1 MVQPLGGAMALGRP
15 PKAYDPVEEAQ
26 NRRTIEDALRR
37 ASGGVR
43 AEDIL
48 TYINAKDY
56 GVVGDGV
63 TDDTT
68 ALQAALT
75 QAYTDQR
82 VVNCGSM
89 IVKISAPS
97 DVTAGSFVVGTGYT
111 IKTVGSTNFTLIG
124 ASANTVGVHFVA
136 TGVGTGTGTATPC
149 ALTVRGP
156 GLIFDYIAH
165 GGNYNG
171 TDISTAEPGI
181 LATGTGYTA
190 VLFAEKPQYV
200 RFALYG
206 NNAGSRPVL
215 NGVCF
220 QNALMGVVNHVRVY
234 GLDGFAFKLN
244 KVWDTIFDTLSC
256 EYCGND
262 SQYAF
267 SVNNDGSTSNEMHI
281 TRLQVETAAQRAIFI
296 DPDTLSCTFS
306 KIHSERC
313 TASAVAATALVT
325 GMWYVITT
333 TGTSNFVLAGASAN
347 TVGVTFV
354 ATGTTTGTGTAH
366 PITWSVGGASSVFA
380 SIRFD
385 QDGTGGKAVLRGANT
400 TYVAPRI
407 ESGVSVDLEAQASTS
422 ITLIDPAIDGTPRE
436 TPNQTGKIIL
446 TGEIA
451 TIITNWSGNASN
463 RYITQPIESTWTP
476 TVTIGGSST
485 GITYTAR
492 TGQYSRIGR
501 TVLATCDFT
510 LNSLGGLTGSVAI
523 TGLPYTAAETAAA
536 PVAFYSGVSGW
547 NGYQIMGRVDAS
559 GTSIILGRVDSD
571 TAPTQLSH
579 VEMPSGARVIITT
592 VYRTTGG

>member
-1 MVQPLGGAMALGRP
+1 MPTIGTLNTLPSAPATYDAKDQREFRRQVMSAVQGLQGGL
-15 PKAYDPVEEAQ
+15 
-26 NRRTIEDALRR
+26 T
-37 ASGGVR
+37 SGDV
-43 AEDIL
+43 L

-56 GVVGDGV
+56 KVVGDGV
-63 TDDTT
+63 ADDTA

-75 QAYTDQR
+75 AGYTEGR
-82 VVNCGSM
+82 VVNCGSL
-89 IVKISAPS
+89 ICKISAPT
-97 DVTAGSFVVGTGYT
+97 DVTAGAFVVGTGYT
-111 IKTVGSTNFTLIG
+111 IKTVGTTNFTTIG
-124 ASANTVGVHFVA
+124 ASASTVGVHFVA

-156 GLIFDYIAH
+156 GLVFDSVAIGSDYD
-165 GGNYNG
+165 GS
-171 TDISTAEPGI
+171 DITTAEPGI

-190 VLFAEKPQYV
+190 VLIAEKPQYI
-200 RFALYG
+200 RFGLYG
-206 NNAGSRPVL
+206 NNAGARPVL

-234 GLDGFAFKLN
+234 GLDGFGIKIN
-244 KVWDTIFDTLSC
+244 KVWDTIFDTLST

-262 SQYAF
+262 SQYAV
-267 SVNNDGSTSNEMHI
+267 SVNNDGMTSNEMHI
-281 TRLQVETAAQRAIFI
+281 TRLQVETASKRALFI

-313 TASAVAATALVT
+313 TVATVAATALVT

-347 TVGVTFV
+347 TVGQTFV
-354 ATGTTTGTGTAH
+354 ATGTTTGTGTAT
-366 PITWSVGGASSVFA
+366 PVTWSIGGASSTYA
-380 SIRFD
+380 SLRFD
-385 QDGTGGKAVLRGANT
+385 LDGTGGWAVLRGANT

-407 ESGVSVDLEAQASTS
+407 ESGISVDLEAQASTS
-422 ITLIDPAIDGTPRE
+422 ITLVDPAIDGTIRE
-436 TPNQTGKIIL
+436 TPNQTGKIVL

-451 TIITNWSGNASN
+451 TILTNWSGNASN

-510 LNSLGGLTGSVAI
+510 LNSLGGLTGSIAI

-536 PVAFYSGVSGW
+536 PVAYYSGVSGW
-547 NGYQIMGRVDAS
+547 NGYSIIGRADS
-559 GTSIILGRVDSD
+559 GTTTIILGRIDSD

-579 VEMPSGARVIITT
+579 VEMPSGARVIVTC
-592 VYRTTGG
+592 VYRTTGA